1 MRKKIGVMAIVEVEE
16 KKNKGDSVR
25 KAIEH
30 DIQEALDKH
39 IEHFEFVGDYN
50 YATLAQN
57 ARMVVSRLFRNLTKP
72 IYRQARLELLDK
84 IQNEH
89 ANIWLDSW
97 YEYEKFFIKIRQH
110 KSKDRIHVYG
120 DIDFDFLDSF
130 KEILIDDAVENYEK
144 AQIRNGY
151 TL

>member
-1 MRKKIGVMAIVEVEE
+1 MAIVEVEE
-16 KKNKGDSVR
+16 KKNKGDGTR

-30 DIQEALDKH
+30 DIQEALDKR
-39 IEHFEFVGDYN
+39 IEHFEFIGDYN
-50 YATLAQN
+50 YNTLAQN

-72 IYRQARLELLDK
+72 IYRKARLEVLDK

-89 ANIWLDSW
+89 AYIWFDSW
-97 YEYEKFFIKIRQH
+97 YEYEKHFIRIRQH

-120 DIDFDFLDSF
+120 DIDYDFLDSF
-130 KEILIDDAVENYEK
+130 KEILIDDAVERYEK